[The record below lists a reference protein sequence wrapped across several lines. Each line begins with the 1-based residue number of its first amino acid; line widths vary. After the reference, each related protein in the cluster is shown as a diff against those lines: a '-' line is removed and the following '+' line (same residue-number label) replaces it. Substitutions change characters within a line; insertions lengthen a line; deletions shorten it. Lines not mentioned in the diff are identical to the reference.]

1 MSIQNYMACLSTEQ
15 LMSLHSDLVLAGIA
29 FDGKGDYRAIF
40 ARGRENSTG
49 KLKKIYAALFKA
61 KKENINEMVRTL
73 VELLP
78 QGVKTNANVL
88 NTKNICINEDL

>member
-15 LMSLHSDLVLAGIA
+15 LMSLHSDLVLAAIA
-29 FDGKGDYRAIF
+29 FDCKGDYRSIF
-40 ARGRENSTG
+40 ANGRKNSTG

-61 KKENINEMVRTL
+61 KKEHINDMVRTL

-78 QGVKTNANVL
+78 QGIKTKAAN
-88 NTKNICINEDL
+88 D

>member
-1 MSIQNYMACLSTEQ
+1 VSIKNYMACLSKEQ
-15 LMSLHSDLVLAGIA
+15 LLSLHSDLVLAGIA
-29 FDGKGDYRAIF
+29 FDGKGDYRSIF
-40 ARGRENSTG
+40 ARGRANSTG

-61 KKENINEMVRTL
+61 KKENINDMVKAL
-73 VELLP
+73 VDLLP